1 MSFIKVRRVWEE
13 VEVEVEEVG
22 IRQVERRKG
31 RRVGMRGVVGVLLVV
46 VLVVILLL
54 EGRPGALSNAVL
66 LSFILKPL
74 NCIYFENNVTIF
86 NNKLYIIILL

>member
-13 VEVEVEEVG
+13 VDVEVEEVG

-31 RRVGMRGVVGVLLVV
+31 RRVGMRGVVGVVLVV
-46 VLVVILLL
+46 VL
-54 EGRPGALSNAVL
+54 EGRSGALSGAVL

-74 NCIYFENNVTIF
+74 NCIY
-86 NNKLYIIILL
+86 